1 MLLVLWNLSYIQ
13 TGVRTLRKDSPVV
26 HMVDQAELGNGHWYT
41 DAVIAIVLPDSRN
54 WNFVESLSVITC
66 FVNFS

>member
-26 HMVDQAELGNGHWYT
+26 HMADQAELGNGHWYT
-41 DAVIAIVLPDSRN
+41 DGCHSHSSARFPELEFRRSP
-54 WNFVESLSVITC
+54 
-66 FVNFS
+66 